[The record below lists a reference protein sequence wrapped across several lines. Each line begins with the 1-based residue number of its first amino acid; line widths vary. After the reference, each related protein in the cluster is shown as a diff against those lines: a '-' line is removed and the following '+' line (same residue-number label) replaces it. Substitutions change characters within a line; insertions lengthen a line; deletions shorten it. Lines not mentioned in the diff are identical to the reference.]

1 MQIFVSA
8 KQISVSAKHISVS
21 AKQISALRLSS
32 PQLYAKR
39 LLALQKSISQNIVPE
54 IIKGET
60 FRLLL

>member
-1 MQIFVSA
+1 MQISASA
-8 KQISVSAKHISVS
+8 KQISVS

-60 FRLLL
+60 FRL